1 MRQPTELGITE
12 LADFCG
18 LASREEDLSEF
29 FDILALSDLT
39 PEEALIRKISVR
51 RAWIVAK
58 ARMIETAKQRETRS
72 GNPSVSK

>member
-29 FDILALSDLT
+29 FDILVLKDLT
-39 PEEALIRKISVR
+39 PEGALVQKISIR

-58 ARMIETAKQRETRS
+58 ARMVDTQKQRDTRS
-72 GNPSVSK
+72 GNPSVSR